1 MTDLSRPQDAAVF
14 QGGRDASWEVLRTR
28 CGLFALYS
36 EPAPDKETAN
46 EDSAALIPVGRD
58 GAVIAVADGLG
69 GGRGGEQASQ
79 TVIVSLKS
87 SLEKAYPGNGSMRAA
102 ILDGIEHANAA
113 ILERGIGSASTLVAA
128 EIHDNSV
135 RPYHI
140 GDSQILIVGQ
150 RGQMKLQTVAHSPTG
165 FAVEAGLL
173 DENDAIHHQDRHFV
187 SNVIG
192 APDMRI
198 EVGTAVPLA
207 ERDTVLLASD
217 GLFDN
222 LQMDEIV
229 DCIRMGPIERAG
241 EKLAHSAQERM
252 GDPQDGLPSHPDDLT
267 FILFRRHS
275 PKKKT

>member
-1 MTDLSRPQDAAVF
+1 MLPSRPEDATVY
-14 QGGRDASWEVLRTR
+14 QGGRDAAWEVIPAA
-28 CGLFALYS
+28 CGLFAVYT
-36 EPAPDKETAN
+36 EAAPDKQTAN
-46 EDSAALIPVGRD
+46 EDSAAFIPFGSGD
-58 GAVIAVADGLG
+58 AVLAVADGLG
-69 GGRGGEQASQ
+69 GGRGGEHASQ
-79 TVIVSLKS
+79 TVILALKASLGT
-87 SLEKAYPGNGSMRAA
+87 AYTSDGSMRAA

-113 ILERGIGSASTLVAA
+113 ILERGIGSATTLVAA
-128 EIHDNSV
+128 EIRDNSV

-150 RGQMKLQTVAHSPTG
+150 RGRVKLQSVAHSPTG

-173 DENDAIHHQDRHFV
+173 DENDAMHHQDRHFV

-198 EVGTAVPLA
+198 EVGTAAPLA

-222 LQMDEIV
+222 LQMDEII
-229 DCIRMGPIERAG
+229 DCIRTGSIEQAG
-241 EKLAHSAQERM
+241 EKLAGSAKERM
-252 GDPQDGLPSHPDDLT
+252 GSPQEGLPSHPDDLT